1 MAARPRAVVVMGVIA
16 VVVAGI
22 ASIFL
27 YKYLKV
33 QEQRVKEAVAT
44 KSVVTA
50 RGAVPIGTVINI
62 GHVTKADWPVASVPS
77 CAFISTDEALGRVSL
92 VTIQTGDPITESKL
106 VPKEGG
112 GILSYRIPEG
122 HRAMTVAVDKVS
134 GVAGFISP
142 GNMVD
147 VIVTAQPLNYK
158 EPVGKIFLQNV
169 PVLATGKIIEQKPTG
184 EPVEVP
190 TVTLDVAPE
199 DAEKLALASAQGKLQ
214 LILRRAGDTKT
225 AATPGTT
232 VTKIVALTGT
242 EKRAVVPV
250 KKAVIRTEGKGMSIE
265 IYRGTQKSTE
275 SFKAGE

>member
-44 KSVVTA
+44 KSVVVA
-50 RGAVPIGTVINI
+50 RGAIPIGTVINI

-77 CAFISTDEALGRVSL
+77 GAFISTDESLGRVSL
-92 VTIQTGDPITESKL
+92 MTIQPGDPITESKL

-242 EKRAVVPV
+242 EKRAAVPV

-275 SFKAGE
+275 SFKAAE

>member
-77 CAFISTDEALGRVSL
+77 GAVISIDEALGRVSL

-199 DAEKLALASAQGKLQ
+199 DAEKLALAAAQGKLQ

-242 EKRAVVPV
+242 EKRAAVPV

-275 SFKAGE
+275 SFKAAE

>member
-44 KSVVTA
+44 KSVVVA

-62 GHVTKADWPVASVPS
+62 GHVTKSDWPVASVPS
-77 CAFISTDEALGRVSL
+77 GAFISTDEALGRVSL

-242 EKRAVVPV
+242 EKRAAVPV

-275 SFKAGE
+275 SFKAAE